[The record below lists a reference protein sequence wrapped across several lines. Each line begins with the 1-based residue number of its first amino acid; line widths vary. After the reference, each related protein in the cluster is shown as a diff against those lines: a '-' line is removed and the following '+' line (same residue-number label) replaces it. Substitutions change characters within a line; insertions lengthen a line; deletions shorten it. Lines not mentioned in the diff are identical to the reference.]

1 MNIFNLLFSFDGR
14 IGRAAYAG
22 GWLLNLVV
30 MLAAM
35 GVVTYLR
42 LYWTPHEPFN
52 LKDGSLLALT
62 PTTALVYC
70 ITWLFHWVQ
79 LALAAKRL
87 QDLGISGLFSLL
99 LLIPVVGMIVIVG
112 LLIPPGEDNDNLYGP
127 GAPSTRNS
135 APAQSA

>member
-1 MNIFNLLFSFDGR
+1 MNLLNLLFSFDGR

-87 QDLGISGLFSLL
+87 HDLGITGWFSLPMITPGPN
-99 LLIPVVGMIVIVG
+99 LIMAVVLMI
-112 LLIPPGEDNDNLYGP
+112 LHGEDKDNRYGP
-127 GAPSTRNS
+127 GAPSTGAT
-135 APAQSA
+135 APA